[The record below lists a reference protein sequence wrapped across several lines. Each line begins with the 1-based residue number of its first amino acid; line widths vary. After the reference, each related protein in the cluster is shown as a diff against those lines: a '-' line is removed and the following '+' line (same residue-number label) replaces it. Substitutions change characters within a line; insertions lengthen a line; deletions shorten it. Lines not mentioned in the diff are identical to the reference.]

1 MFEHTGRTTPA
12 EDSHTSTG
20 ALSPNLADLE
30 QRLRANGTVVVPF
43 KDYLEIRLP
52 LFASVRVRISNGQ
65 LACEARFGAIPR
77 DRATWVT
84 LLGIATATAG
94 LLLNLGV
101 VPLSLVFGF
110 LGVSSTAST
119 AIRYQLTESCITR
132 VQMAW
137 MLMTATRLTAP
148 HEDQAPPALAEAPPD
163 LRVAQAE
170 ATPSATRPR

>member
-1 MFEHTGRTTPA
+1 
-12 EDSHTSTG
+12 
-20 ALSPNLADLE
+20 
-30 QRLRANGTVVVPF
+30 
-43 KDYLEIRLP
+43 
-52 LFASVRVRISNGQ
+52 
-65 LACEARFGAIPR
+65 
-77 DRATWVT
+77 VT
-84 LLGIATATAG
+84 LLGIATATAA

-137 MLMTATRLTAP
+137 MLMTATRSTTLG
-148 HEDQAPPALAEAPPD
+148 EDRGAPALGEAPSD

-170 ATPSATRPR
+170 ATPATSATRRR

>member
-1 MFEHTGRTTPA
+1 L
-12 EDSHTSTG
+12 EDVITSTG
-20 ALSPNLADLE
+20 AQSPTLADLA

-52 LFASVRVRISNGQ
+52 LFASVRVRVSNGQ

-84 LLGIATATAG
+84 LLGLATATAG
-94 LLLNLGV
+94 LLLNLGI
-101 VPLSLVFGF
+101 VPLSLLFGF

-137 MLMTATRLTAP
+137 MLMTATRSSAVG
-148 HEDQAPPALAEAPPD
+148 EGSVPPALGEAPPD
-163 LRVAQAE
+163 LRAARTE
-170 ATPSATRPR
+170 AAASQRERA

>member
-1 MFEHTGRTTPA
+1 M
-12 EDSHTSTG
+12 EDVITSTG
-20 ALSPNLADLE
+20 AQSPTLADLA

-84 LLGIATATAG
+84 LLGLATATAG

-101 VPLSLVFGF
+101 VPLSLLFGF

-137 MLMTATRLTAP
+137 MLMTATRSSVG
-148 HEDQAPPALAEAPPD
+148 DDGVPPALGEAPPD
-163 LRVAQAE
+163 LRAARTE
-170 ATPSATRPR
+170 AAASQRERA

>member
-1 MFEHTGRTTPA
+1 M
-12 EDSHTSTG
+12 STG
-20 ALSPNLADLE
+20 ALSPTLADLA

-43 KDYLEIRLP
+43 KDYLEIRLA
-52 LFASVRVRISNGQ
+52 LFASVRVRINNGQ
-65 LACEARFGAIPR
+65 LECEARFGAVPR

-84 LLGIATATAG
+84 LLGIATATAA

-137 MLMTATRLTAP
+137 MLMTAMRPTALGG
-148 HEDQAPPALAEAPPD
+148 DGASPALGEAPPD
-163 LRVAQAE
+163 LRVAGAG
-170 ATPSATRPR
+170 ATPSERQPAR